1 MNNYINSAS
10 AEAQTTSQSRK
21 PRNSSFY
28 LNEEEIS
35 ELQRNKRDLLAQM
48 RRIREDEEKK
58 SPEQRKAELI
68 AREKELR
75 QKNRDLLN
83 SMEEEDKEDL

>member
-1 MNNYINSAS
+1 MNNYKNSAS

-21 PRNSSFY
+21 PKNSSIY

-48 RRIREDEEKK
+48 RKLREETDKMSREEL
-58 SPEQRKAELI
+58 EAWAI

-83 SMEEEDKEDL
+83 SMEEEDQEDL